1 MDESLQISGAWVNK
15 YTGDVINVHNNIID
29 GDQMIVVTD
38 HGTMDMNEFSNN
50 YIQASDNI
58 YNEQG
63 QIIDNKP
70 LDVSE
75 ITVNKPSLFDSKIGY
90 VGRTITNSEPK
101 NNVKSESVNKAPKEP
116 ESFKIL
122 DKFFNKIENKEDM
135 IKIDIDLQILPKE
148 KLNTIIDYMDIS
160 IEDLSNYIA
169 KKIINT
175 ENLPNIIFN
184 KLQSWIYPCD

>member
-1 MDESLQISGAWVNK
+1 
-15 YTGDVINVHNNIID
+15 
-29 GDQMIVVTD
+29 MIVVTD

-90 VGRTITNSEPK
+90 IVPNVSNSVPK

-160 IEDLSNYIA
+160 IDDLSNYIA
-169 KKIINT
+169 TKIVNT

-184 KLQSWIYPCD
+184 KLQSWVTSD

>member
-75 ITVNKPSLFDSKIGY
+75 IPINKPSLFDSKIGY
-90 VGRTITNSEPK
+90 IVPNVSNSVPK
-101 NNVKSESVNKAPKEP
+101 NNVIKSESVNKAPKEP

-135 IKIDIDLQILPKE
+135 ITIDIDLQILPKE

-160 IEDLSNYIA
+160 IDDLSNYIA
-169 KKIINT
+169 KKIVNT

-184 KLQSWIYPCD
+184 KLQSWITRD